1 MTQCR
6 TFLFFR
12 VGPAHTLSSPIITY
26 LKVNT
31 IHHIVAG
38 CDTLHVPWN
47 MERGNV
53 ILPDLIWQSRE
64 VSHAIK
70 SGEKD
75 IMKVK
80 QLLKILKSMKGEQEI
95 IFYTLTH
102 YDLSERTLETI
113 LDVDGRC
120 EITIEVNDD

>member
-1 MTQCR
+1 
-6 TFLFFR
+6 
-12 VGPAHTLSSPIITY
+12 
-26 LKVNT
+26 
-31 IHHIVAG
+31 
-38 CDTLHVPWN
+38 